1 MDVVVQRDS
10 VRIDIGADVNGTG
23 PWPVVRAVLPGSP
36 TDAAG
41 LLVGDVVLFANGRST
56 RGAAGVVDAAAERDA
71 SVRLRVK
78 QLSKS
83 EIELVS
89 TMPRMPRGNA
99 QYPTDTPTNLPHIGA
114 AVN

>member
-1 MDVVVQRDS
+1 MEQDAVDVVVQRDS

-41 LLVGDVVLFANGRST
+41 LLANGRST